1 VDEDFVAKLIDVG
14 SQVELD
20 EGAVV
25 WDDSHAAASL
35 FLVLNGLLE
44 VETRHG
50 RDERGPG
57 QVVGDLE
64 RLDGS
69 EDVRVVAVTDA
80 RVVAVDRAAYEAA
93 LSG

>member
-1 VDEDFVAKLIDVG
+1 VDEGFVAKLIDVG

-20 EGAVV
+20 EGEVV
-25 WDDSHAAASL
+25 WDDSHDAASL

-44 VETRHG
+44 VETRRG

-64 RLDGS
+64 RLDGT
-69 EDVRVVAVTDA
+69 EDVRVVAVTEA
-80 RVVAVDRAAYEAA
+80 RIVAVDRAAYEAA
-93 LSG
+93 LFG